1 MEKLKKQIIKYFL
14 LCSFGIAL
22 LESMLDSL
30 YDDRLFPIAKD
41 STQLM
46 SILLVSYG
54 FFTVFIFAVFAAI
67 FYKLADSKIK
77 EETARQLEE
86 KNHLYANI
94 AHDLKTPIT
103 SIVGFASAL
112 KNGKLSIEENV
123 NAIDI
128 IYTKAKRTDKLIN
141 ELFSY
146 SKLES
151 NAYELCLK
159 KQDVCAVVRALL
171 AEAYQEFEDRNME
184 LKIDIPD
191 TPIYCMI
198 DKIEFERAIN
208 NLIENAYKHNRPK
221 IQVYIAVQEFENMVR
236 IIVADT
242 GNAIDTAIAQTI
254 FEPFICGDDSRNS
267 SGGSGLGLAIS
278 RKAIEKQKGKLYL
291 STEISGYAKG
301 FIVEIG
307 ICRWK

>member
-112 KNGKLSIEENV
+112 KNGKLSTEENV

-208 NLIENAYKHNRPK
+208 NLIEKLK
-221 IQVYIAVQEFENMVR
+221 KENNLLKFKNYFCYLPFLNTLAAPAMAT
-236 IIVADT
+236 IVPAT
-242 GNAIDTAIAQTI
+242 VPTKCTPSLMPFQTFVFVFSSILNSILSYTFI
-254 FEPFICGDDSRNS
+254 FPH
-267 SGGSGLGLAIS
+267 AIS
-278 RKAIEKQKGKLYL
+278 LTPQPAH
-291 STEISGYAKG
+291 
-301 FIVEIG
+301 
-307 ICRWK
+307 